1 MSSALQSWNP
11 LSQLS
16 GWWTSREPQ
25 WPVDSPGFGAQRVG
39 SRPPSNPPN
48 TPAPYHTHPS
58 SHRPMHMAFH
68 SPWMPLAHLNNRKHK
83 QIFICVCARVCVL
96 CARALGRQIPGI
108 WANCRSAAKQE
119 CHSGRN
125 CNCGPG
131 ANKRLFELPVQGWG
145 QWQFSS
151 LDTDPNSTHK
161 IYPQINSLL
170 FCRCSAFFIE
180 KSHISWH
187 LLYLCVLCLCPVS
200 EPPPPPPEMLAWVFR
215 KHALK
220 CRTGKTTDKKKRTAL
235 PCSNIQILQYT
246 NKDTFCAKPLV
257 FPSLKCHNT
266 TKHKRNSI
274 QLRVENGWNSDF
286 NFKY

>member
-1 MSSALQSWNP
+1 M
-11 LSQLS
+11 
-16 GWWTSREPQ
+16 
-25 WPVDSPGFGAQRVG
+25 
-39 SRPPSNPPN
+39 
-48 TPAPYHTHPS
+48 
-58 SHRPMHMAFH
+58 
-68 SPWMPLAHLNNRKHK
+68 
-83 QIFICVCARVCVL
+83 CVCACVL
-96 CARALGRQIPGI
+96 SARALGRQIPRI

-151 LDTDPNSTHK
+151 LDTDPNSTHE

-200 EPPPPPPEMLAWVFR
+200 EPPPTPPEMRKAHASLFFFFACLSFQ

-220 CRTGKTTDKKKRTAL
+220 CRTGKTADKKKNRLAV
-235 PCSNIQILQYT
+235 LQYSNT
-246 NKDTFCAKPLV
+246 SMHWQRHILCKTTRLSLFKVPQHNKAQKKLDT
-257 FPSLKCHNT
+257 
-266 TKHKRNSI
+266 
-274 QLRVENGWNSDF
+274 VESRKWVKF
-286 NFKY
+286 RF